1 MTTINGITISGK
13 TNYIILANNT
23 INGTNIGSN
32 LYIDARI
39 IDNQKDNDASLNEFF
54 SNKYPN
60 KYKNRIIL
68 SQTSVSSN
76 NNKYC
81 FITKNNIK
89 NNIKFIYDSNKKNG
103 KILFVKNQNINDNSN
118 NYLFENIAN
127 TNINGQIIDL
137 NLDLNDKKMKY
148 LFHLNYYF
156 NNDLSNTDYY
166 KINLKDYLYKYRAD
180 LSNALIN
187 NTDLCYNLLKYKIT
201 DFSSTN
207 NFLNITSQQSII
219 NYKSSDFS
227 SLFIDS
233 STNNTNI
240 KKLVIDTS
248 YSIYQ
253 NIYSYN
259 KLTLDFK
266 NENNYTFTIDYSGN
280 NVALTNK
287 INTFLIKTNNFSILN
302 TIKNNSKI
310 IFDANNIYLK
320 NVKVLD
326 YSSNFY
332 YNNSNLKKT
341 DASKNTIFL
350 SLGNQITGFT
360 QYDLYNH
367 TYINTNSNTN
377 SNTNIQKIIF
387 SKNINNSQ
395 INSISNNPKYKE
407 LAVKKDNFYLLDFSF
422 NYNSNS
428 NNINSNNINNTI
440 NFNNVLYNYIQ
451 YKTSKIFDLN
461 FDKFI
466 DFSNSKYNNYFNNSF
481 NSIELLN
488 NKTNYFSN
496 YIGNVN
502 NGLNIDIKDISYN
515 TEYKLNNRTL
525 LSDNI
530 FLLNSKQTYDL
541 RFNYDSIFYVNLT
554 FDILLNN
561 SLFELSNNYPFSNLY
576 SYSLLNFY
584 SLQIANLISTTAGSD
599 FDNVGCIFIYHDP
612 ITDPS
617 ANFRYPNNNIEI
629 IRNPTIDTLAKAI
642 VVLPGARTSTTNS
655 VFIPDKNG
663 SNLSRKMIQGL
674 IGLDNI
680 PKLLSIKPFDPNFID
695 GRGFINQFQIN
706 NTCPSDLEQI
716 KLKINANKHDSVKDL
731 RTFTTNTLNKQNF
744 ANLVQSNAR
753 NRLSQTC
760 INNLRNAT
768 ETLTSENYA
777 NIQVRTPFTLFRTG
791 KGKYLGPN

>member
-1 MTTINGITISGK
+1 MTTTINDIK
-13 TNYIILANNT
+13 KNYIILANNT

-39 IDNQKDNDASLNEFF
+39 IDNQEDTDASLNKFF

-68 SQTSVSSN
+68 SQTSISSDNN

-89 NNIKFIYDSNKKNG
+89 NNIKFIYDSNKKNC

-118 NYLFENIAN
+118 NYLFENIT
-127 TNINGQIIDL
+127 TNSIP
-137 NLDLNDKKMKY
+137 Y

-166 KINLKDYLYKYRAD
+166 KINLKHYLYKYRTD
-180 LSNALIN
+180 LSLGSVVK
-187 NTDLCYNLLKYKIT
+187 DLCYNNITYKIT

-233 STNNTNI
+233 STNITNNTNI

-266 NENNYTFTIDYSGN
+266 NENNYTFKIDYSGN
-280 NVALTNK
+280 NIALTNK

-367 TYINTNSNTN
+367 TYINTY

-387 SKNINNSQ
+387 SKNI
-395 INSISNNPKYKE
+395 
-407 LAVKKDNFYLLDFSF
+407 
-422 NYNSNS
+422 
-428 NNINSNNINNTI
+428 
-440 NFNNVLYNYIQ
+440 
-451 YKTSKIFDLN
+451 
-461 FDKFI
+461 
-466 DFSNSKYNNYFNNSF
+466 
-481 NSIELLN
+481 
-488 NKTNYFSN
+488 
-496 YIGNVN
+496 
-502 NGLNIDIKDISYN
+502 
-515 TEYKLNNRTL
+515 
-525 LSDNI
+525 
-530 FLLNSKQTYDL
+530 
-541 RFNYDSIFYVNLT
+541 
-554 FDILLNN
+554 
-561 SLFELSNNYPFSNLY
+561 
-576 SYSLLNFY
+576 
-584 SLQIANLISTTAGSD
+584 
-599 FDNVGCIFIYHDP
+599 
-612 ITDPS
+612 
-617 ANFRYPNNNIEI
+617 
-629 IRNPTIDTLAKAI
+629 
-642 VVLPGARTSTTNS
+642 
-655 VFIPDKNG
+655 KN
-663 SNLSRKMIQGL
+663 
-674 IGLDNI
+674 
-680 PKLLSIKPFDPNFID
+680 
-695 GRGFINQFQIN
+695 
-706 NTCPSDLEQI
+706 
-716 KLKINANKHDSVKDL
+716 
-731 RTFTTNTLNKQNF
+731 
-744 ANLVQSNAR
+744 
-753 NRLSQTC
+753 
-760 INNLRNAT
+760 
-768 ETLTSENYA
+768 
-777 NIQVRTPFTLFRTG
+777 
-791 KGKYLGPN
+791 